1 MSRRYEQSL
10 KSLKAGKLDE
20 SKLTAD
26 YLNNPS
32 SFAGKNVDAFGRM
45 NLEILNARP
54 LKELK
59 KERKLSQ
66 TLFTAVDI
74 KNTWN

>member
-1 MSRRYEQSL
+1 MN
-10 KSLKAGKLDE
+10 SLKAGKLDE
-20 SKLTAD
+20 TKLAAD

-32 SFAGKNVDAFGRM
+32 SFAGENVEAFGRM
-45 NLEILNARP
+45 NLEIINARP

-59 KERKLSQ
+59 SERKLSQ
-66 TLFTAVDI
+66 TLFTAVDL